1 MYYFTQILCTVS
13 PTSLKITFRQL
24 ELGSQLSLAQCLIM
38 EYRLAVRHLEPTSDF
53 KEGVRA
59 LLIDKD
65 QSPKWN
71 PSTLAEVTE
80 EHIQPFFSKLP
91 DTEELKL

>member
-1 MYYFTQILCTVS
+1 
-13 PTSLKITFRQL
+13 
-24 ELGSQLSLAQCLIM
+24 M
-38 EYRLAVRHLEPTSDF
+38 EYRLAVRHLEPNRDF

-65 QSPKWN
+65 QNPKWN

-80 EHIQPFFSKLP
+80 EYIQSFFSKLP